1 MTEKKPTDWER
12 IEADYRAGVL
22 SVREIANS
30 HGITEGA
37 IRKRAK
43 RDEWSRDLAAKVR
56 ARAEELVRR
65 EEVRKAGTRPQETY
79 SDKEIVDVNGGMVA
93 SIQLGQR
100 KDISQART
108 LAMALLGELEA
119 QTVDHDLFV
128 HVGQLLEG
136 QGDEALIPDKLVEMY
151 HAVIGLPERTKTM
164 KALAETLQKLITLE
178 REAYGLQ
185 TGDPVGGG
193 ASAPQFIIT
202 PVAPRPA

>member
-22 SVREIANS
+22 SVREIANN
-30 HGITEGA
+30 HDLTEGA

-108 LAMALLGELEA
+108 LSMALLGELED
-119 QTVDHDLFV
+119 QTVDRALFV
-128 HVGQLLEG
+128 QVGELLG
-136 QGDEALIPDKLVEMY
+136 GSGDESILPEKMVEMY
-151 HAVIGLPERTKTM
+151 QAVIGLPERTKTM

-185 TGDPVGGG
+185 AGEPVGGT
-193 ASAPQFIIT
+193 SAPQFIIM
-202 PVAPRPA
+202 PVAPKA